1 MVASSFLLKKG
12 SAEAFKFLTNET
24 DWLFTADGLKYS
36 LALGACFGG
45 GYLLYRWWIQ
55 RSKKDS
61 SIDSGD
67 SPSGG
72 GGPGGDGPSNGPDG
86 PGGFPPFPPVPP
98 KSGKNNSKND
108 KKDESSETG
117 SKKDESLEDSN
128 SKSLS
133 SEPLSSNPEPV
144 GNDDSG
150 EDFMSP
156 YMDNRVVSRD
166 RQIHIDPT
174 DSRFYYP
181 DGRPIPIGATD
192 VPLPPRPR
200 STDVSVA
207 SSGDISKSSNIDVTE
222 LEGFDNKIDMTQ
234 PNVLNLDFGRFLSR
248 LRESDKLPSLEILE
262 QIFIDFKHFKS
273 LEELID
279 FLSSPEVKKACEEA
293 SEKGLDFDLGS
304 DVSYDLAKA
313 LATELGLDFD
323 KLDIKKIKALI
334 LFAHYV
340 AMYMFYL

>member
-1 MVASSFLLKKG
+1 M
-12 SAEAFKFLTNET
+12 N
-24 DWLFTADGLKYS
+24 
-36 LALGACFGG
+36 ACVSEFG
-45 GYLLYRWWIQ
+45 
-55 RSKKDS
+55 
-61 SIDSGD
+61 
-67 SPSGG
+67 
-72 GGPGGDGPSNGPDG
+72 
-86 PGGFPPFPPVPP
+86 FCV
-98 KSGKNNSKND
+98 
-108 KKDESSETG
+108 
-117 SKKDESLEDSN
+117 
-128 SKSLS
+128 
-133 SEPLSSNPEPV
+133 
-144 GNDDSG
+144 
-150 EDFMSP
+150 
-156 YMDNRVVSRD
+156 
-166 RQIHIDPT
+166 
-174 DSRFYYP
+174 
-181 DGRPIPIGATD
+181 
-192 VPLPPRPR
+192 
-200 STDVSVA
+200 
-207 SSGDISKSSNIDVTE
+207 SGDISKSSNIDVTE